1 MRRKLIKKIKNT
13 RMKKEK
19 HIIIFRANGPLKN
32 TYLTGE
38 LEKLNFKIINYPILI
53 VKKIYT
59 KEIKVNNNDVVITT
73 SFNSIYYLS
82 QLTQNRIFNLYTLG
96 KAATLLAK
104 KLGFKNIIE
113 CSGDSG
119 NILLSF
125 VRNNKNNLIYRRNII
140 YAGAKEISFNLPK
153 ELSSLGYKV
162 KRYKIYSSE
171 AINQFSSNFVNLV
184 KKRDVSWIV
193 LLSSK
198 GAKTFQANAKKTFNK
213 EDLSCINFACI
224 SSNVAK
230 KLNKKYFKTFYPEKP
245 NTDFIKK
252 IISQCEKKYGS

>member
-1 MRRKLIKKIKNT
+1 
-13 RMKKEK
+13 MKKKK

-32 TYLTGE
+32 TYLADK
-38 LEKLNFKIINYPILI
+38 LKKLNFKIINYPILI

-82 QLTQNRIFNLYTLG
+82 QLTQNRSFDLYTLG
-96 KAATLLAK
+96 TAATLLAK

-113 CSGDSG
+113 CNGDSG

-125 VRNNKNNLIYRRNII
+125 VKNNKNKLINRGNVI

-153 ELSSLGYKV
+153 ELSRLGYKV

-171 AINQFSSNFVNLV
+171 AISQFSSNFVSLV
-184 KKRDVSWIV
+184 KKKNVSWIV

-198 GAKTFQANAKKTFNK
+198 GAKAFQANARKAFNK
-213 EDLSCINFACI
+213 EELSCINFACI

-230 KLNKKYFKTFYPEKP
+230 KLNKKYFKAFYPETP
-245 NTDFIKK
+245 NINFIKK
-252 IISQCEKKYGS
+252 IISKCEKKYGT

>member
-1 MRRKLIKKIKNT
+1 
-13 RMKKEK
+13 MKKEK

-32 TYLTGE
+32 TYLTDK
-38 LEKLNFKIINYPILI
+38 LKKLNYNIKNYPILI

-59 KEIKVNNNDVVITT
+59 KEIKINNNDVVITT

-82 QLTQNRIFNLYTLG
+82 QLTKNRSFDLYTLG

-113 CSGDSG
+113 CNGDSG
-119 NILLSF
+119 NILLNF
-125 VRNNKNNLIYRRNII
+125 IRNNKNKLVNRGNVI

-153 ELSSLGYKV
+153 ELNRLGYKV

-184 KKRDVSWIV
+184 KKRNVSWIV

-198 GAKTFQANAKKTFNK
+198 GATAFQANAKKAFDKK
-213 EDLSCINFACI
+213 ELSCINFVCI
-224 SSNVAK
+224 SSKVAK
-230 KLNKKYFKTFYPEKP
+230 NLNKKHFKVFYPEKP
-245 NTDFIKK
+245 NLNFIKK
-252 IISQCEKKYGS
+252 VISQYEKKYGT

>member
-1 MRRKLIKKIKNT
+1 MCRELVKKIKNT
-13 RMKKEK
+13 RMQKEK
-19 HIIIFRANGPLKN
+19 HIIIFRDNGHLKN
-32 TYLTGE
+32 NYLTDK
-38 LEKLNFKIINYPILI
+38 LKKLNYKIKNYPILI

-59 KEIKVNNNDVVITT
+59 KKINIDNNDVVITT
-73 SFNSIYYLS
+73 SFNSIYFLS
-82 QLTQNRIFNLYTLG
+82 QLTQNRVFDLYTLG

-113 CSGDSG
+113 CNGDSG
-119 NILLSF
+119 NILSSF
-125 VRNNKNNLIYRRNII
+125 IRNNKNKLVNRGNVI

-153 ELSSLGYKV
+153 EFSRLGYKV

-171 AINQFSSNFVNLV
+171 AINQFSSNFVNLI
-184 KKRDVSWIV
+184 KKKNVSWIV

-198 GAKTFQANAKKTFNK
+198 GAKVFLANAKKVFNK
-213 EDLSCINFACI
+213 EDFSCVNFACI

-230 KLNKKYFKTFYPEKP
+230 NLNKKYFKTFYPETA
-245 NTDFIKK
+245 NISFIKK

>member
-1 MRRKLIKKIKNT
+1 
-13 RMKKEK
+13 MKKNK
-19 HIIIFRANGPLKN
+19 YIIIFRASGPLKN
-32 TYLTGE
+32 TYLSDK
-38 LEKLNFKIINYPILI
+38 LAKLNYKIEDYPILN

-59 KEIKVNNNDVVITT
+59 KEIKINDNDVVITS

-82 QLTQNRIFNLYTLG
+82 QLTQNRIFILYTLG

-113 CSGDSG
+113 CTGDSG
-119 NILLSF
+119 NILLNF
-125 VRNNKNNLIYRRNII
+125 IKNNKNKLINRGNII

-171 AINQFSSNFVNLV
+171 AINQFSSNFLNLV
-184 KKRDVSWIV
+184 KKRNVSWIV

-198 GAKTFQANAKKTFNK
+198 GAKAFQANAKKGF
-213 EDLSCINFACI
+213 
-224 SSNVAK
+224 
-230 KLNKKYFKTFYPEKP
+230 
-245 NTDFIKK
+245 
-252 IISQCEKKYGS
+252 

>member
-1 MRRKLIKKIKNT
+1 MS
-13 RMKKEK
+13 KEK

-32 TYLTGE
+32 TYLTDK
-38 LEKLNFKIINYPILI
+38 LEKLNYKITSYPILI

-59 KEIKVNNNDVVITT
+59 KEIKVNDNDVVITT

-119 NILLSF
+119 NILLNF
-125 VRNNKNNLIYRRNII
+125 IRNNKNNLINKGNII

-153 ELSSLGYKV
+153 ELSKLGYNV

-171 AINQFSSNFVNLV
+171 AINHFSSNFINLV
-184 KKRDVSWIV
+184 KKRNVSWIV

-198 GAKTFQANAKKTFNK
+198 GAKAFQANAKKAFNK
-213 EDLSCINFACI
+213 EELSCINFVCI

-230 KLNKKYFKTFYPEKP
+230 KLNKKYFKTFYPETP
-245 NTDFIKK
+245 NINFIKK
-252 IISQCEKKYGS
+252 IISQCEKKYGT

>member
-1 MRRKLIKKIKNT
+1 
-13 RMKKEK
+13 MKKQK
-19 HIIIFRANGPLKN
+19 HIIIFRAIGPLKN
-32 TYLTGE
+32 TYLTNQ
-38 LEKLNFKIINYPILI
+38 LESLNYKIKNYPILH
-53 VKKIYT
+53 VKQIYK
-59 KEIKVNNNDVVITT
+59 KEIKICDNDVVITS

-82 QLTQNRIFNLYTLG
+82 QLSQNRIFNLYTLG

-119 NILLSF
+119 NILLKFIS
-125 VRNNKNNLIYRRNII
+125 NNKNKLINRGNII

-153 ELSSLGYKV
+153 ELRLLGYKV

-184 KKRDVSWIV
+184 KKRNISWIV

-198 GAKTFQANAKKTFNK
+198 GAKAFHANANKVFNK
-213 EDLSCINFACI
+213 DDLSYINFACI

-230 KLNKKYFKTFYPEKP
+230 KLNKRYFKTFYPETP
-245 NTDFIKK
+245 NTNFIKK
-252 IISQCEKKYGS
+252 IISQYEKKYGT

>member
-1 MRRKLIKKIKNT
+1 
-13 RMKKEK
+13 MKKEK
-19 HIIIFRANGPLKN
+19 HIIIFRASGPLKN
-32 TYLTGE
+32 TYLTD
-38 LEKLNFKIINYPILI
+38 KLKQLNYKIKNYPILM

-59 KEIKVNNNDVVITT
+59 KEIKINNNDVVITT

-82 QLTQNRIFNLYTLG
+82 QLTQNRIFDLYTLG

-113 CSGDSG
+113 CNGDSG

-125 VRNNKNNLIYRRNII
+125 IKNNKNKLINRRNVI

-153 ELSSLGYKV
+153 ELSELGYKV
-162 KRYKIYSSE
+162 RRYKIYSSE
-171 AINQFSSNFVNLV
+171 AINQFSSNFINLV
-184 KKRDVSWIV
+184 KKKNVSWIV

-198 GAKTFQANAKKTFNK
+198 GAKSFQINAKKAFKK
-213 EDLSCINFACI
+213 EDLSCINFACM

-230 KLNKKYFKTFYPEKP
+230 KLNKKYFKTFYPETP
-245 NTDFIKK
+245 NINFIKK
-252 IISQCEKKYGS
+252 IISQCEKKYGA

>member
-1 MRRKLIKKIKNT
+1 
-13 RMKKEK
+13 MKKNK
-19 HIIIFRANGPLKN
+19 YIIIFRANGPLKN
-32 TYLTGE
+32 TYLADK
-38 LEKLNFKIINYPILI
+38 LKKLNYKIKDYPILN

-59 KEIKVNNNDVVITT
+59 KEIKINDNDVVITT

-82 QLTQNRIFNLYTLG
+82 QLTQNRIFDLYTLG

-113 CSGDSG
+113 CNGDSG

-125 VRNNKNNLIYRRNII
+125 IKNNKNKLINRGNII

-153 ELSSLGYKV
+153 ELNRLGYKV
-162 KRYKIYSSE
+162 KRYKIYSTE
-171 AINQFSSNFVNLV
+171 AINQFSSNFLNLV
-184 KKRDVSWIV
+184 KKRNVSWIV

-198 GAKTFQANAKKTFNK
+198 GAKAFQANARKAFNK
-213 EDLSCINFACI
+213 EELSCINFACI

-230 KLNKKYFKTFYPEKP
+230 NLNKKHFKTFYPETP
-245 NTDFIKK
+245 NINFIKK
-252 IISQCEKKYGS
+252 IISQYEKKYGS

>member
-1 MRRKLIKKIKNT
+1 
-13 RMKKEK
+13 MKKKK

-32 TYLTGE
+32 TYLAD
-38 LEKLNFKIINYPILI
+38 KLKNLNYKIKNYPILI
-53 VKKIYT
+53 VKKIYA
-59 KEIKVNNNDVVITT
+59 KEIKVSNNDVVITT

-82 QLTQNRIFNLYTLG
+82 ELTQNRIFNLYTLG

-113 CSGDSG
+113 CNGDSG
-119 NILLSF
+119 NILLNF
-125 VRNNKNNLIYRRNII
+125 IRNNKNKFINRGNVI

-153 ELSSLGYKV
+153 ELSRLGYKV

-184 KKRDVSWIV
+184 KKRNVSWIV

-198 GAKTFQANAKKTFNK
+198 GAKAFQDNAKKAFSK
-213 EDLSCINFACI
+213 EELSCINFACI

-230 KLNKKYFKTFYPEKP
+230 KLNKKYFKTFYPEIP
-245 NTDFIKK
+245 NVNFIKK
-252 IISQCEKKYGS
+252 IISQCEKKYGA